1 MKKLFVINHINQ
13 NVKSEN
19 KELSIKVLNKGKEKP
34 TLELVL
40 PKMLSNSTNIS
51 QSPKTDS
58 LDDSRKYSLNALSTE
73 NSISMNLINILG
85 GDDKSTEKKS
95 FLGKKCKFHFNI
107 TKICS
112 ENNNKE
118 ESERKL
124 KNELNLEEKEKK
136 EENNIEK
143 QKKIIRFKKK
153 LMQDKKK
160 NIKEGRWTLEERIK
174 FINAFIDNGKKWKV
188 IQNYIGSRTC
198 AQTRSHAQKFL
209 LKLKTFS
216 NDEFNFQ
223 KDSIKNLSDILEEIR
238 KKKDPKITNSQDE
251 KKYII
256 DTLLHLS
263 ESANDNNYSK
273 INNKNKINNNSI
285 DEKNNLINNE
295 QSNSFIKEDKTQKNN
310 NNNEKN
316 IENNNRQIFGNSD
329 TSDNN
334 NIIKGNKSNNNMENK
349 NEKKPV
355 LIDKNIIISKFG
367 NDNDNC
373 FSEPFGQNLVFDDGF
388 AFYINSDSI
397 YNFNNISFYMK
408 EYNFIKNIEK
418 SNLINRNFFS

>member
-40 PKMLSNSTNIS
+40 PKMLSDSTNIS

-124 KNELNLEEKEKK
+124 KNELKKKKKEKK
-136 EENNIEK
+136 EEKSIEK

-174 FINAFIDNGKKWKV
+174 FIKNVLN
-188 IQNYIGSRTC
+188 
-198 AQTRSHAQKFL
+198 L
-209 LKLKTFS
+209 LM
-216 NDEFNFQ
+216 
-223 KDSIKNLSDILEEIR
+223 
-238 KKKDPKITNSQDE
+238 
-251 KKYII
+251 
-256 DTLLHLS
+256 LL
-263 ESANDNNYSK
+263 
-273 INNKNKINNNSI
+273 
-285 DEKNNLINNE
+285 
-295 QSNSFIKEDKTQKNN
+295 
-310 NNNEKN
+310 
-316 IENNNRQIFGNSD
+316 
-329 TSDNN
+329 
-334 NIIKGNKSNNNMENK
+334 
-349 NEKKPV
+349 
-355 LIDKNIIISKFG
+355 
-367 NDNDNC
+367 
-373 FSEPFGQNLVFDDGF
+373 
-388 AFYINSDSI
+388 
-397 YNFNNISFYMK
+397 
-408 EYNFIKNIEK
+408 
-418 SNLINRNFFS
+418 